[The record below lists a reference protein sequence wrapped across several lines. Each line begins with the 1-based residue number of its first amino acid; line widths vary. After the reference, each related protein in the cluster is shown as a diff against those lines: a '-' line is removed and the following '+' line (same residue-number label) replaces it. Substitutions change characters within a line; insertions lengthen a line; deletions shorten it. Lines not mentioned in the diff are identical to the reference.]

1 MKAILSLLIIISCKP
16 AIRQQ
21 TSDLQAITDG
31 KLMLGTVAAVTKQ
44 GNHQVYRLLVCKNN
58 IDTED
63 KSVFSDTNSC
73 RPALVSQTTKKE
85 IVLFPNHLHRGFA
98 EKWKGRLKRATIGT
112 LVALP
117 FLVAIPIAQV
127 VGKPVYKYV
136 KNTVKKGDIDV
147 ASKLADNAPGLASK
161 GNKFYQQ
168 QLNLQSEE
176 IVKFINSIKG
186 KELTQREMI
195 GITEIIKL
203 HGDTLA
209 SIDQTTLISKLEDY
223 HQMLLDLKR
232 TGQQLTSSPL
242 SKQEEEFLDQFSLK
256 HMEHQN
262 RFFKFEQVHKKYYQ
276 MPSQDEMIEAL
287 QRLTATSKELTD
299 DMPRYYELF
308 VNKELVDS
316 GKTIDEA
323 ISIIDR
329 KITDSKQQYD
339 KFAQKRDNFA
349 EGMRVEGRQE
359 ILEKLFEFSWF
370 AWGVGLAA
378 GTSVII
384 ALEESIWGHGDRLA
398 SRYWSKIFHD
408 GYYLERATTVKDLS
422 KILHSLAKTF
432 RCQVNDKALQAE
444 TYNLL

>member
-1 MKAILSLLIIISCKP
+1 MKAILSLLVIIACKP

-44 GNHQVYRLLVCKNN
+44 GNHQVYRLLVCKNSVN
-58 IDTED
+58 TED

-73 RPALVSQTTKKE
+73 RPALVSKETNKE

-112 LVALP
+112 IIALP
-117 FLVAIPIAQV
+117 FMVAIPIAQV

-147 ASKLADNAPGLASK
+147 APKLVDSAPGLAGK
-161 GNKFYQQ
+161 GSKFYQQ

-176 IVKFINSIKG
+176 IIKFINNIKG
-186 KELTQREMI
+186 KELTQQEL
-195 GITEIIKL
+195 TAVVEIIEL
-203 HGDTLA
+203 HGNTLS
-209 SIDQTTLISKLEDY
+209 SINQTGLINQLEDY
-223 HQMLLDLKR
+223 RQMLLDLKR
-232 TGQQLTSSPL
+232 TGQQLASSPMT
-242 SKQEEEFLDQFSLK
+242 KQEDEFLDDFALK
-256 HMEHQN
+256 YIEHEN
-262 RFFKFEQVHKKYYQ
+262 KFFNFEKVRKGIYKI
-276 MPSQDEMIEAL
+276 PSQNEMIEAL
-287 QRLTATSKELTD
+287 QRLTATSKQLTD
-299 DMPRYYELF
+299 DMPSYHTLF
-308 VNKELVDS
+308 VSKNLVDS
-316 GKTIDEA
+316 DKTIDEA

-329 KITDSKQQYD
+329 KLTATRQKYD
-339 KFAQKRDNFA
+339 KFAKERDDFA
-349 EGMRVEGRQE
+349 EGMRIQGRQE

-378 GTSVII
+378 GTSAIV
-384 ALEESIWGHGDRLA
+384 ALEESIWGHGDRQA
-398 SRYWSKIFHD
+398 SRYWNKIFHD
-408 GYYLERATTVKDLS
+408 GYYLDRAMTVKDLP

-432 RCQVNDKALQAE
+432 RCQVNDRALQLE